1 SMGGMQ
7 TLQWAVSYPDWMES
21 VIPIATPGR
30 ASAQSIAYNE
40 VGRQAI
46 FRDPDWKSGD
56 YYGTPGPVN
65 GLSVARMLA
74 MITYQSDEAMTRKFD
89 RRLQNGDAADLF
101 RFETQF
107 QVESYLHYQ
116 GKKLVQ
122 RFDANSY
129 LYLTRA
135 LDLFD
140 LSRGYGSYE
149 EALSRIQCPLLM
161 VGID

>member
-1 SMGGMQ
+1 
-7 TLQWAVSYPDWMES
+7 
-21 VIPIATPGR
+21 
-30 ASAQSIAYNE
+30 
-40 VGRQAI
+40 
-46 FRDPDWKSGD
+46 
-56 YYGTPGPVN
+56 
-65 GLSVARMLA
+65 
-74 MITYQSDEAMTRKFD
+74 TRKFD
-89 RRLQNGDAADLF
+89 RRLQNGDDVDLF

-149 EALSRIQCPLLM
+149 EALSRIRCPMLM
-161 VGID
+161 VGVDSDILYPTYQQREIVDILTRLGRPAEYVEMKSPWGHDSFLIDFDQLGDIIRSFLNEI